1 MTTSL
6 AIAPAQLADA
16 FASAGA
22 GGATHGAGMPGVH
35 GAGMPSAQGASAQAG
50 YGISLND
57 VATFEKALN
66 RASAATARGLQTAP
80 VTVTA
85 AQSVHPPGEAMQAL
99 FKPLEQ
105 INTQAAQL
113 SAEAHA
119 ALVSGRALT
128 PGEMVMLTVKS
139 QEFMFHCQLTANV
152 ANRTSDGLSQLFR
165 QQA

>member
-6 AIAPAQLADA
+6 AIAPAQLAEGL
-16 FASAGA
+16 ASAGS
-22 GGATHGAGMPGVH
+22 GGAGSIGIQGAGPLGV
-35 GAGMPSAQGASAQAG
+35 QGASAQAG
-50 YGISLND
+50 YGVSLND
-57 VATFEKALN
+57 VAVFEKALAQ
-66 RASAATARGLQTAP
+66 ASAAALRGLKTGA

-85 AQSVHPPGEAMQAL
+85 AHSVQAPGAAMQAL

-119 ALVSGRALT
+119 ALDSGRALT